1 MPLASSVSGCD
12 VGGGTRIIRF
22 SPRDSIDMARF
33 NQNKITQPEIGIA
46 QQIVIDST
54 LNEIRREAG
63 NANPKALEMTADLD
77 PIARA

>member
-1 MPLASSVSGCD
+1 
-12 VGGGTRIIRF
+12 
-22 SPRDSIDMARF
+22 MARF